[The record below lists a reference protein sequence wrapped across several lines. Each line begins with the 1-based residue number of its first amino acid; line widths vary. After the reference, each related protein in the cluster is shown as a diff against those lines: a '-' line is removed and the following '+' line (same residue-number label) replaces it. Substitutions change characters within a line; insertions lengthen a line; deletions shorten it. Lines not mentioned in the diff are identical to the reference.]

1 MQNHQLRHCK
11 GRKRKRGRSQD
22 RHCQALK
29 SELTLPLRVTCSW
42 IYSEMCIFLSN
53 SGIQDAPN
61 LHRNPAHLL
70 GSTENDNVE
79 GWRCSCLIEHLPS
92 NRQVP
97 GFHPQS
103 LRKQMPM
110 LPASTDAWGPSGQ
123 PLQQKSREELG
134 SRNSG
139 TTLYLPLSLFSPLGS
154 SLWNIRYGS
163 QNTRINNLS
172 PQILSW

>member
-1 MQNHQLRHCK
+1 MKMQNHQLRHCK

-70 GSTENDNVE
+70 GSTENDNIE

-92 NRQVP
+92 NRQAP
-97 GFHPQS
+97 GSILSPFASKCPCFQ
-103 LRKQMPM
+103 LALM
-110 LPASTDAWGPSGQ
+110 L
-123 PLQQKSREELG
+123 EV
-134 SRNSG
+134 
-139 TTLYLPLSLFSPLGS
+139 PLGS
-154 SLWNIRYGS
+154 PDSKS
-163 QNTRINNLS
+163 QGQNWGPETQEPHCTYL
-172 PQILSW
+172 